1 MRRFVVLALVLIG
14 CRDKQADIRRAP
26 ERELPRT
33 PPPAPTPSVF
43 VKTLIGYAGE
53 EVSVAGRVTSATK
66 PRIKWNV
73 PGKSSTMVDVTD
85 SHSTIAAHVTEL
97 PDCHGEVVMTGT
109 VIVARGMIRQ
119 GTTEGDWAEP
129 QLDVSRWN
137 CR

>member
-1 MRRFVVLALVLIG
+1 MRAALLLALLVG
-14 CRDKQADIRRAP
+14 CREKPSDIRRAP
-26 ERELPRT
+26 ERELPRP

-53 EVSVAGRVTSATK
+53 EVSVLGRVAPSTK
-66 PRIKWNV
+66 PRIKWSV
-73 PGKSSTMVDVTD
+73 SGKSSAMFDITD
-85 SHSTIAAHVTEL
+85 SHTTIAAHLATL
-97 PDCHGEVVMTGT
+97 PDCAGEVTLTGT

-129 QLDVSRWN
+129 QLDVTRWN